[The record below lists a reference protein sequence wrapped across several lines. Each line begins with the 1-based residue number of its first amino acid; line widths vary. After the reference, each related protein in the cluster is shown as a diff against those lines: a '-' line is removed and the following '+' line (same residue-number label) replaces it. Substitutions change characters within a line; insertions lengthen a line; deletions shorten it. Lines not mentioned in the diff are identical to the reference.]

1 MAHKQSIGIA
11 LALLLL
17 SSLGAAVAQA
27 PAAVSVPGG
36 SLGAAPSANR
46 LERMLLLLEPP
57 AAKRQALDAELVSLQ
72 KPGSLA
78 FHRWLTPAAFA
89 EAYANSAADVARVSS
104 WLSSQGLQVA
114 PLPAG
119 RGWIE
124 FSGTVSQVE
133 QAFHAKLKAVSTPE
147 GMRPVLSG
155 SITVPA
161 DLKPMVHGL
170 VSLDGAISTPAFT
183 RTQPVTSS
191 VAELAGLKSLNEAEA
206 VTPELMARLL
216 HLDALHTAGT
226 TGAGETIAIA
236 SRTTIRSQD
245 IAAFR
250 SAFGLPPSP
259 VTMAPN
265 GPDPGMTSD
274 AAAATMAASWAGAA
288 APGAQ
293 IVLVPAATTAA
304 TDGLD
309 LSLAAIVDQALAH
322 TVAVGYSTCEAAL
335 SESHQ
340 AFYAALYRQAAA
352 EGIAVIAATGDSGPA
367 ACHVAGSDA
376 PVTSGYA
383 VNALAATP
391 WNTAV
396 GVAAFS
402 TSGPAPGAS
411 AFAAWSPVNTAD
423 PAYAGGGGSS
433 TLYPMPAWQSVVAP
447 PPSASAPGSRSL
459 PDLALPT
466 ALDSVLNHGLAFCLS
481 GLTPGSGCTVVRAG
495 GSSGAAAIFSG
506 IGALVA
512 GKYGPQGN
520 LAPNLYA
527 LSMFDGIFEDVQQGS
542 AQLPCVSGT
551 PGCGTTRQIGFTAAS
566 GYDLATGLGTVDAQ
580 VLVREWPRP
589 MTPGTGL
596 VTVNNTITHS
606 QTINPSGSVDMS
618 ANVTA
623 QGVGPAPTGDVV
635 FFDQSNS
642 SVVADITLTVGSG
655 TMSTALTT
663 VTGVLTVGGHP
674 IVAQYSGD
682 SNYAAASD
690 PIPVV
695 IEVEPSPTVTV
706 VTPDTT
712 SPTPGG
718 TVTVNAT
725 VTAVTAGTG
734 ALSPTGTV
742 DFRMDGVSQGSQPVT
757 AGTPTGAGTLST
769 ASATMTVPYT
779 AGSHQIVGFYSGD
792 SNYNNSTSQASAITV
807 PPSAPTVIITPANA
821 SPAAGSTLLIRA
833 TIAAPSGSTVS
844 PTGTMT
850 FTLDGQA
857 VGTEAVTAGT
867 PSTSSIT
874 IAVPAVGSHNLQG
887 TYNGDTNYTATPS
900 AVVTIN
906 VTTSPTSL
914 ALNASS
920 LAPVG
925 GSSMTLIATLT
936 PQYPGSVLATGTI
949 TFSMDG
955 VAQGNPVQVS
965 GLSASTTITAPNYGM
980 HTVTAAYSGDSYFS
994 ASTSTTLTFTV
1005 AKTATT
1011 LVVTPATTTPAAG
1024 SPLIVTATVN
1034 TSNPGVSQPSGT
1046 VTFTLSGLSEGSAAV
1061 VQGTPSTAAITI
1073 PSLNPG
1079 VYLLTGSYSGDS
1091 YYAASTTVQAV
1102 TITVPKAPTT
1112 TVVTPATVTP
1122 VVGGS
1127 VLVTA
1132 TVNATNY
1139 GSAQPSGTVTF
1150 LLDGATSVG
1159 AGTVVAGFPSTA
1171 TVTLS
1176 GLTAG
1181 THLLTATYSGD
1192 TYYSTSTSTGV
1203 YLTVARGST
1212 TTTLSVTGTPA
1223 VGMLNTAWTL
1233 TATVT
1238 PTASTPLLGGSVT
1251 FYDTVAGS
1259 TAATLLGSASV
1270 SSSTTAGYTATL
1282 VHALANNTNHSLT
1295 AIYSGD
1301 ANWLSSS
1308 TATPFLLASSTI
1320 ADSIVLTTNLAISPT
1335 TGVPTSSPGQAVIL
1349 VATVTPLT
1357 TPAVGTEQNPT
1368 GAVTFYVS
1376 NGTTATILGTAQLV
1390 AQLPGDTSA
1399 ASLTL
1404 TSMPG
1409 GQETVYAV
1417 YVGDLYFNSGTSN
1430 SIVIDISDFSI
1441 KLDPSTPAPGITIVK
1456 GSSGTATF
1464 DITGLGGFT
1473 DQIQVVCQVPS
1484 QDYMTCTP
1492 TPQQITPPGTVS
1504 FLVTTFT
1511 SGSATTAS
1519 GKREPLWPCA
1529 AGGTALAALA
1539 FFLLPFGRRARIF
1552 AGKRSRR
1559 FLTLLLLLVGL
1570 GGAGLGCS
1578 SVTLISGNT
1587 SGTPLGQ
1594 TNLTIVAT
1602 DNINNTVIS
1611 HSTYL
1616 TVNVVVGP

>member
-1 MAHKQSIGIA
+1 
-11 LALLLL
+11 
-17 SSLGAAVAQA
+17 
-27 PAAVSVPGG
+27 
-36 SLGAAPSANR
+36 
-46 LERMLLLLEPP
+46 MLLLLEPP
-57 AAKRQALDAELVSLQ
+57 AAKRQALDAELVNQQ
-72 KPGSLA
+72 KPGSPA
-78 FHRWLTPAAFA
+78 FHRWLTPTAFA
-89 EAYANSAADVARVSS
+89 AAYGNSAADVATLSS
-104 WLSSQGLQVA
+104 WLSSQGFQVA

-133 QAFHAKLKAVSTPE
+133 LAFHTRVKAVSTPA
-147 GMRPVLSG
+147 GMRPVLSAM
-155 SITVPA
+155 ITVPA
-161 DLKPMVHGL
+161 ALQPLVHGL
-170 VSLDGAISTPAFT
+170 VSLDGAISTPALT
-183 RTQPVTSS
+183 RTQPVTST
-191 VAELAGLKSLNEAEA
+191 VVELAAQTSLSQAEA
-206 VTPELMARLL
+206 VTPQLMAGLL
-216 HLDALHTAGT
+216 HLDALKAAGT

-236 SRTTIRSQD
+236 TRSSVRSQD
-245 IAAFR
+245 VAAFR
-250 SAFGLPPSP
+250 SAFGLQASP
-259 VTMAPN
+259 VSVVPD
-265 GPDPGMTSD
+265 GPDPGVTAD
-274 AAAATMAASWAGAA
+274 AATATMAASWAGAA

-293 IVLVPAATTAA
+293 VLLVPAATTAA

-322 TVAVGYSTCEAAL
+322 TVVVGYSTCEAVL
-335 SESHQ
+335 SETHQ

-352 EGIAVIAATGDSGPA
+352 EGIAVIAAAGDSGPA
-367 ACHVAGSDA
+367 ACHAAGSDA
-376 PVTSGYA
+376 PVSSGYA
-383 VNALAATP
+383 VNALASTP

-396 GVAAFS
+396 GVAAF
-402 TSGPAPGAS
+402 GPASPS
-411 AFAAWSPVNTAD
+411 ALAAWSPVNMAD

-433 TLYPMPAWQSVVAP
+433 TLYSAPAWQPAIAAT
-447 PPSASAPGSRSL
+447 PSASEASSRSL
-459 PDLALPT
+459 PDVALPT

-481 GLTPGSGCTVVRAG
+481 GPTAETGCTVVRAG
-495 GSSGAAAIFSG
+495 GSSAATAIFSG

-527 LSMFDGIFEDVQQGS
+527 LSKYDGIFDDVQQGS

-551 PGCGTTRQIGFTAAS
+551 SGCGATGQIGFTAAA
-566 GYDLATGLGTVDAQ
+566 GYDLATGLGSVDAQ
-580 VLVREWPRP
+580 TLVTEWARP
-589 MTPGTGL
+589 FQIGTGL
-596 VTVNNTITHS
+596 VTVNNTITPS
-606 QTINPSGSVDMS
+606 QTINPSGSVVLS

-623 QGVGPAPTGDVV
+623 QGVGPAPTGDVA
-635 FFDQSNS
+635 FYDESNS
-642 SVVADITLTVGSG
+642 SVVAVVALTPGSG
-655 TMSTALTT
+655 TLSSASTTA
-663 VTGVLTVGGHP
+663 TGVLSVGGHP
-674 IVAQYSGD
+674 IQAQYSGD
-682 SNYAAASD
+682 ENYAAASD
-690 PIPVV
+690 PIPIV
-695 IEVEPSPTVTV
+695 IEVEPSPTTTV
-706 VTPDTT
+706 VTPATN

-718 TVTVNAT
+718 TVSVSAT
-725 VTAVTAGTG
+725 ISSLTAGTG

-742 DFRMDGVSQGSQPVT
+742 DFRMDGVSQGTQPVT
-757 AGTPTGAGTLST
+757 AGTPVGAGTLST

-779 AGSHQIVGFYSGD
+779 AGNHNIVGFYSGD
-792 SNYNNSTSQASAITV
+792 SNYNNSTSQAAVINV

-821 SPAAGSTLLIRA
+821 SPVAGSTLLINA

-850 FTLDGQA
+850 FSLDGTA
-857 VGTEAVTAGT
+857 VGTEAVKPGT

-874 IAVPAVGSHNLQG
+874 IAVPSVGSHNLQG

-906 VTTSPTSL
+906 VGTSPTSL
-914 ALNASS
+914 ALNASTLS
-920 LAPVG
+920 PVG

-936 PQYPGSVLATGTI
+936 PQYPGAVLPTGTVA
-949 TFSMDG
+949 FSMDG
-955 VAQGNPVQVS
+955 VAQGGPVSIS
-965 GLSASTTITAPNYGM
+965 GLTASTTITAPAYGV
-980 HTVTAAYSGDSYFS
+980 HTLTAAYSGDTYFS

-1011 LVVTPATTTPAAG
+1011 LVLTPATTTPAAG
-1024 SPLIVTATVN
+1024 SPLIVTATVS

-1046 VTFTLSGLSEGSAAV
+1046 VTFTLSGLSEGTAAV

-1091 YYAASTTVQAV
+1091 YYAASTTVQAI

-1127 VLVTA
+1127 ILVTA
-1132 TVNATNY
+1132 TVNSTNY
-1139 GSAQPSGTVTF
+1139 GTAQPSGTVSF
-1150 LLDGATSVG
+1150 LLDGTTTVG
-1159 AGTVVAGFPSTA
+1159 SGTVVAGYPSTA
-1171 TVTLS
+1171 TVTLT

-1181 THLLTATYSGD
+1181 MHVLTATYSGD
-1192 TYYSTSTSTGV
+1192 TYYATSTSAGV
-1203 YLTVARGST
+1203 YLTVARGAT
-1212 TTTLSVTGTPA
+1212 TTTLAVTGTPA
-1223 VGMLNTAWTL
+1223 VGMLTTSWTL

-1238 PTASTPLLGGSVT
+1238 PTASTPLLGGSVS

-1259 TAATLLGSASV
+1259 TTATLLGSASV
-1270 SSSTTAGYTATL
+1270 SSSTTAAYTATL

-1295 AIYSGD
+1295 AIYTGD
-1301 ANWLSSS
+1301 ANWLPSS
-1308 TATPFLLASSTI
+1308 TATPFLLVASTI
-1320 ADSIVLTTNLAISPT
+1320 ADSIVLTTNLATSPT
-1335 TGVPTSSPGQAVIL
+1335 TGLPTSSPGQAIIL

-1357 TPAVGTEQNPT
+1357 APAVGTEQNPT
-1368 GAVTFYVS
+1368 GTVTFYIS
-1376 NGTTATILGTAQLV
+1376 NGTTATIVGTAQLV
-1390 AQLPGDTSA
+1390 AQTPGDTSA

-1404 TSMPG
+1404 TSLPG

-1430 SIVIDISDFSI
+1430 SILIDILDFSI
-1441 KLDPSTPAPGITIVK
+1441 APDPSTPAPGITIVK

-1473 DQIQVVCQVPS
+1473 DQVQVVCQVPS

-1492 TPQQITPPGTVS
+1492 TPQQVTPPGTVT

-1519 GKREPLWPCA
+1519 RKPEPLWPRA

-1539 FFLLPFGRRARIF
+1539 FFLLPFGRRVRIF
-1552 AGKRSRR
+1552 AGRRGRR

-1578 SVTLISGNT
+1578 SVTLVTGNT
-1587 SGTPLGQ
+1587 GGTALGQ

-1611 HSTYL
+1611 HTAYL
-1616 TVNVVVGP
+1616 TVNVVAAP